1 MRTPQDV
8 FHLAIPAL
16 DLDDAQSFYVG
27 GLGATLARRY
37 ADRITLN
44 FFGDQVVC
52 HLCDHVDADPQL
64 YPRHFGITFRD
75 RQDWNRLL
83 HRAREH
89 NLPFFADPFRRFDGQ
104 AEEHGAFVLRD
115 PSNNLLEFKHY
126 DDPRMM
132 Y

>member
-1 MRTPQDV
+1 MGAARNV

-16 DLDDAQSFYVG
+16 DLEG
-27 GLGATLARRY
+27 ARRY
-37 ADRITLN
+37 PDRITLN

-52 HLCDHVDADPQL
+52 HLSDRVDTTPEL

-75 RQDWNRLL
+75 RQDWDQLL
-83 HRAREH
+83 RVARTRD
-89 NLPFFADPFRRFDGQ
+89 LPFFAEPFRRFNGQ
-104 AEEHGAFVLRD
+104 PEGHDTFVLRD

-126 DDPRMM
+126 DNPTMV